1 MCNHGYI
8 LFFQPSEMFSDHVST
23 ATDSS
28 FHGNPDASK
37 LETIAKSLSR
47 NIHSSEVI
55 SDSPARRARQD
66 SFNIFNLD
74 ESDNIFENGE
84 IFLGLV

>member
-1 MCNHGYI
+1 
-8 LFFQPSEMFSDHVST
+8 MFSDHVST
-23 ATDSS
+23 SESTYP
-28 FHGNPDASK
+28 NPDK

-55 SDSPARRARQD
+55 SDTPPRRSRQD

-74 ESDNIFENGE
+74 ESDNIFENGK
-84 IFLGLV
+84 GY